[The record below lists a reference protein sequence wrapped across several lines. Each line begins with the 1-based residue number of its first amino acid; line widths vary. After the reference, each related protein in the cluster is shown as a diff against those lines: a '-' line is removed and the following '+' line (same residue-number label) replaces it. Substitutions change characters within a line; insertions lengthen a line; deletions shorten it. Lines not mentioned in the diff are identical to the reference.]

1 MMHRNGYCVGWFV
14 AIAAMAC
21 FGMTASAAP
30 IGVGTVI
37 GVDVGDPTSGN
48 FNVVTVATPR
58 FCLTA
63 EFVRRMFGCAM
74 SSLM

>member
-1 MMHRNGYCVGWFV
+1 MKCAICASDAAAICKFCGRAVCSGHPQTKSHASGYEQKIKDNLW
-14 AIAAMAC
+14 A
-21 FGMTASAAP
+21 
-30 IGVGTVI
+30 
-37 GVDVGDPTSGN
+37 
-48 FNVVTVATPR
+48 R